1 MATARRFV
9 IHFHC
14 SFPWCAARV
23 ALWKSNCPF
32 FMLGCSVPLA
42 LQREIHPSL
51 FPAAYGARVGDK
63 PWRKS
68 PAPFHCHS
76 WLSPSP
82 SASFGNRGRWVLRRK
97 TARDWQ
103 WSNRDYVFFILFQ
116 YLASAV
122 LWRHHSIDIFKTLTI
137 DVFDISSGV
146 KQHLFLLPSLV
157 QARNIYL
164 GQFEK
169 QSYHTPSLLQCFEAS
184 LCFSLWAC
192 PAFIPIYLST
202 CGYPNFRTQLPNPP
216 FCTCVIALGWKCIES
231 HMFELETLK
240 SDIRQLPNFPPQV
253 PNRQHP
259 MLPSWCWNSGGKREE
274 PTASPRFRLTSLKR
288 NRIFAT
294 KSTQKISP
302 LFFFLHVY
310 LFVPVI
316 GPRIFLSALTVI
328 KKAVV

>member
-42 LQREIHPSL
+42 CSDFHPRS
-51 FPAAYGARVGDK
+51 FSRSVWGRVGGK
-63 PWRKS
+63 PWQKS

-76 WLSPSP
+76 WLSPAP
-82 SASFGNRGRWVLRRK
+82 SASFVPGAAESWANEK

-122 LWRHHSIDIFKTLTI
+122 LWRHHSIDMILCKTLTI
-137 DVFDISSGV
+137 DVFDISSGI

-169 QSYHTPSLLQCFEAS
+169 QSYHYPSLLQCFEAS
-184 LCFSLWAC
+184 LCFSLWAR
-192 PAFIPIYLST
+192 PAFIPIYLSNYMWISKLSNST
-202 CGYPNFRTQLPNPP
+202 TQPP
-216 FCTCVIALGWKCIES
+216 FFA
-231 HMFELETLK
+231 
-240 SDIRQLPNFPPQV
+240 P
-253 PNRQHP
+253 
-259 MLPSWCWNSGGKREE
+259 
-274 PTASPRFRLTSLKR
+274 AS
-288 NRIFAT
+288 
-294 KSTQKISP
+294 
-302 LFFFLHVY
+302 
-310 LFVPVI
+310 
-316 GPRIFLSALTVI
+316 
-328 KKAVV
+328 